1 MQQWSNNKKN
11 ISGSSPSV
19 TMKTVSF
26 LLVVITLSIEARAE
40 TLEKTIPMT
49 MNNLK
54 GHKALFDEGYYV
66 ITSSRQA
73 LDYAYAQSVVNTRH
87 VWSEILKT
95 RADRNSNYDKNKIEN
110 IRISETKSKNI
121 KNKIIEGGD
130 RVLKN
135 SETVTDQL
143 ETEAIASRKDAFESL
158 TLGYIQF
165 GKRTEKDV
173 QELKE
178 IKTSWFS
185 ELKNNYQNFGQIYDD
200 VSQKEQTES
209 KDFLKKAFFNA
220 NEEIQR
226 EYKAS
231 GERSNSLAALKDL
244 SWGYL
249 KGLYYGV
256 FKPAGEEVASSA
268 ILTYNVS
275 SKTVESMAKV
285 FFYTSSIGY
294 KIIAP
299 SIESG
304 YLGSLSLV
312 QWASARTVSAG
323 GRGIYLINQ
332 AAVVG
337 SEPVYKSGQWM
348 LSTVT
353 ETAENSVLTVYD
365 YGKGVGQIA
374 LNQVKAGVVLGVN
387 AITALPGQA
396 VLVAANSVVFL
407 AYDGP
412 RLAIYAARGKIN
424 GIDADEI
431 PVGVVV
437 DLDQLHKQGLKLE
450 KISDDPKDIEN
461 VIQESSRDLSR

>member
-1 MQQWSNNKKN
+1 VKILFKLFFV
-11 ISGSSPSV
+11 IVCFSSCV
-19 TMKTVSF
+19 EV
-26 LLVVITLSIEARAE
+26 RAQ
-40 TLEKTIPMT
+40 TLEKTIPIT
-49 MNNLK
+49 INNLK

-66 ITSSRQA
+66 ITSSRKA
-73 LDYAYAQSVVNTRH
+73 LDYAYAQSVVNTRQ
-87 VWSEILKT
+87 VWSEIFKI
-95 RADRNSNYDKNKIEN
+95 RDERNSNYDKNKIEN
-110 IRISETKSKNI
+110 IRNREIKSKNI
-121 KNKIIEGGD
+121 KNEIVESGD
-130 RVLKN
+130 RILKN
-135 SETVTDQL
+135 TEAVTDQL
-143 ETEAIASRKDAFESL
+143 NTKAIASRKEAFEAL

-173 QELKE
+173 RELKE
-178 IKTSWFS
+178 IKASWFS
-185 ELKNNYQNFGQIYDD
+185 DLKNDYQNFGQIYDE

-209 KDFLKKAFFNA
+209 IGFIKKAFLNA

-226 EYKAS
+226 EYKTS
-231 GERSNSLAALKDL
+231 GERSNSLVALKDL

-249 KGLYYGV
+249 KGLYFGV
-256 FKPAGEEVASSA
+256 FKPAGEGVASSA
-268 ILTYNVS
+268 ILTYNVI
-275 SKTVESMAKV
+275 SKTVESSAKV

-312 QWASARTVSAG
+312 QWASARTVSVG

-353 ETAENSVLTVYD
+353 DTAENSVLTVFD
-365 YGKGVGQIA
+365 YGQGVGQVA

-387 AITALPGQA
+387 AITALPAQA

-407 AYDGP
+407 TYDGP
-412 RLAIYAARGKIN
+412 RLVVYAARGKIKGVN
-424 GIDADEI
+424 ADEI

-437 DLDQLHKQGLKLE
+437 DMGQLKKQGIKLE
-450 KISDDPKDIEN
+450 KISDEPKDIES
-461 VIQESSRDLSR
+461 VIHESSKDLIR